1 MGTRL
6 DMIGVF
12 VNDLHQMVS
21 FYRDVL
27 GFETDWD
34 GRGPYDEKQVPGGP
48 ESAQEG
54 AR

>member
-27 GFETDWD
+27 GFETDW
-34 GRGPYDEKQVPGGP
+34 
-48 ESAQEG
+48 
-54 AR
+54 ARPVCRVQA